1 MNLMKKD
8 DIMLSGGDSLKL
20 IEQMIG
26 RARAEEKDSGMGWI
40 IWGWLLFVASLT
52 HYFMIK
58 SDLKYG
64 NTVWMIFGIV
74 AFILAMYEMVFRKYI
89 LKQPVKV
96 KTYTNELVNR
106 LGIAFFISLMIMV
119 YRNYRTG
126 INNSGVNFGYLLLLY
141 GFWMFIHGSAFR
153 YRLLIYGAVVNW
165 GGAVLI
171 FYFGTEL
178 GAETLLVHAFCVALG
193 YLVPGHMAQRKYG
206 QSDSLTSDI
215 PANP

>member
-1 MNLMKKD
+1 MKKD
-8 DIMLSGGDSLKL
+8 DVIQSGEDSLKL

-26 RARAEEKDSGMGWI
+26 RARAEEKDSGRGWI
-40 IWGWLLFVASLT
+40 IWGWLLFISSLT

-58 SDLKYG
+58 SGIKHG

-74 AFILAMYEMVFRKYI
+74 AFLLAIYEMVFRKYV
-89 LKQPVKV
+89 LKYPVKV

-119 YRNYRTG
+119 YGNYRTG

-153 YRLLIYGAVVNW
+153 YRLLIYGALINW
-165 GGAVLI
+165 AGAGLV
-171 FYFGTEL
+171 FYFGEKL
-178 GAETLLVHAFCVALG
+178 GAESLLVHAFCVALG
-193 YLVPGHMAQRKYG
+193 YLVPGYTARNKYS
-206 QSDSLTSDI
+206 QSDSLT
-215 PANP
+215 PGFQANP